1 MTEWTNVVPTFREIA
16 DAPPPEMPLVCF
28 PDIDNGDCVYFCL
41 WQLLHMLMPHATTRS
56 LTKAALGNN
65 MRDYLCQFV
74 QNRWSR
80 ISVIS
85 NMSWCE
91 LVTLSQN
98 TAVSEVETLTY
109 GSWGTTDAERLS
121 AWITERDQMFGGLVD
136 ITALVEI
143 LAERDVFLSVR
154 IWRINTM
161 DPSRSAR
168 QSTHHRVIDTLLP
181 IYCIRAKWIPRQHTC
196 AC

>member
-1 MTEWTNVVPTFREIA
+1 
-16 DAPPPEMPLVCF
+16 
-28 PDIDNGDCVYFCL
+28 
-41 WQLLHMLMPHATTRS
+41 
-56 LTKAALGNN
+56 

-109 GSWGTTDAERLS
+109 GSWGTTDHERLS

-154 IWRINTM
+154 IWRKHNGSLTLSTTINAPPGHRYIVADLLHSGEM
-161 DPSRSAR
+161 DSQAAHMRMLSNA
-168 QSTHHRVIDTLLP
+168 SF
-181 IYCIRAKWIPRQHTC
+181 IRPAPQPRRRRISKDDDPDYEETAQKKRRKR
-196 AC
+196 